1 MSRTIHDAIIFAAK
15 KHQNQKRK
23 GTNLPYIVH
32 PMEVMQILTEN
43 GCNENVIVAGILHDT
58 LEDTDTKPEE
68 IEAEFGKDILELVLT
83 AKRRQVKNMERTQAS
98 YYRLP

>member
-1 MSRTIHDAIIFAAK
+1 MKIHNAIIFASI

-43 GCNENVIVAGILHDT
+43 GCSENVIVAGILHDT
-58 LEDTDTKPEE
+58 LEDTDTTPQEN
-68 IEAEFGKDILELVLT
+68 T
-83 AKRRQVKNMERTQAS
+83 AD
-98 YYRLP
+98 